1 MLQLGLRTRSL
12 GSLGDSVGSS
22 YLRCGASVLLLSAGL
37 FLGATGGATA
47 VADTDSES
55 GGSSADGDGAAD
67 GSSQDGST
75 ASSPAGPTATD
86 PTGSVT
92 DTPSTTLVTST
103 FGSGATADPQ
113 PSSGEISAAEAGGTD
128 TETTESDLVAG
139 KPSSNEPGPTVVEP
153 LTNIID
159 SGPTVVASVPSV
171 VEPPPTVDPPA
182 AAFPPPAAAVPPLV
196 ATVLPPVPGP
206 ATPVANV
213 FAPVPVLIEQAFD
226 VVAAL
231 EEMLTSVAGAVV
243 SFTQPQADL
252 FALLGFAGVDP
263 ALGGVGGHAGRGL
276 STASVLDPMVSP
288 LQMVLPRSAFP
299 AIPSAG
305 DATEDA
311 ALAGITTMLASQES
325 SLPAQAPPMPDGVI
339 PVGVQ
344 EFFQQ
349 VVEEV
354 KRSPGLAVLAAAA
367 LPGLG
372 GLLVVTAAGIRLGY
386 RQAKAG
392 FALHAADIAR
402 FARSGPIGVVRSGS
416 LIAARSRPLNV
427 VRAGP
432 LHAGCVL
439 DEAA

>member
-1 MLQLGLRTRSL
+1 
-12 GSLGDSVGSS
+12 
-22 YLRCGASVLLLSAGL
+22 
-37 FLGATGGATA
+37 

-67 GSSQDGST
+67 GASQDGST

-92 DTPSTTLVTST
+92 DTPSTTLVHVTST

-128 TETTESDLVAG
+128 TETTEPDLVAG

-153 LTNIID
+153 LTNVIE
-159 SGPTVVASVPSV
+159 SGPTVVASAPVV
-171 VEPPPTVDPPA
+171 VEPLPTVDPPA
-182 AAFPPPAAAVPPLV
+182 P
-196 ATVLPPVPGP
+196 TVLAPVPGP
-206 ATPVANV
+206 PTPVATV
-213 FAPVPVLIEQAFD
+213 VAPVPALIAPAIG

-231 EEMLTSVAGAVV
+231 EEMLTSVAGAVL
-243 SFTQPQADL
+243 SFTQLQTDL
-252 FALLGFAGVDP
+252 FSLLGVPGVNP
-263 ALGGVGGHAGRGL
+263 GLGGVGGHAGRGL
-276 STASVLDPMVSP
+276 STAAGGSALDPMVSP

-305 DATEDA
+305 DAADDA
-311 ALAGITTMLASQES
+311 ALAGITTMLASQGS
-325 SLPAQAPPMPDGVI
+325 SLPAQAPPTLDGVI

-349 VVEEV
+349 VVEEL

-372 GLLVVTAAGIRLGY
+372 GLLFVTAAGMRLGY

-392 FALHAADIAR
+392 LTLHAAGIAR
-402 FARSGPIGVVRSGS
+402 FARNGPIGVARSGS
-416 LIAARSRPLNV
+416 LIALRPRPARV
-427 VRAGP
+427 ARAGP
-432 LHAGCVL
+432 LHVARTGRLHVL

>member
-1 MLQLGLRTRSL
+1 
-12 GSLGDSVGSS
+12 V
-22 YLRCGASVLLLSAGL
+22 VE
-37 FLGATGGATA
+37 A
-47 VADTDSES
+47 VANVVEQAPSVVA
-55 GGSSADGDGAAD
+55 SA
-67 GSSQDGST
+67 
-75 ASSPAGPTATD
+75 P
-86 PTGSVT
+86 V
-92 DTPSTTLVTST
+92 
-103 FGSGATADPQ
+103 
-113 PSSGEISAAEAGGTD
+113 
-128 TETTESDLVAG
+128 
-139 KPSSNEPGPTVVEP
+139 VVEP
-153 LTNIID
+153 L
-159 SGPTVVASVPSV
+159 
-171 VEPPPTVDPPA
+171 PTVDPPA
-182 AAFPPPAAAVPPLV
+182 P
-196 ATVLPPVPGP
+196 TVLAPVPGP
-206 ATPVANV
+206 PTPVATV
-213 FAPVPVLIEQAFD
+213 VAPVPALIAPAIG

-231 EEMLTSVAGAVV
+231 EEMLTSVAGAVL
-243 SFTQPQADL
+243 SFTQLQTDL
-252 FALLGFAGVDP
+252 FSLLGVPGVDP
-263 ALGGVGGHAGRGL
+263 GLGGVGGHAGRGL
-276 STASVLDPMVSP
+276 STAAGASVLDPMVSP

-305 DATEDA
+305 DATDDA

-372 GLLVVTAAGIRLGY
+372 GLLVVTAAGIRLGF

-392 FALHAADIAR
+392 CALHAAGIAR
-402 FARSGPIGVVRSGS
+402 FARSGPMGVVRSGS
-416 LIAARSRPLNV
+416 LIAVRSRPLNV

>member
-1 MLQLGLRTRSL
+1 
-12 GSLGDSVGSS
+12 
-22 YLRCGASVLLLSAGL
+22 
-37 FLGATGGATA
+37 

-55 GGSSADGDGAAD
+55 GGSSADGDGGAD
-67 GSSQDGST
+67 GSSQEDGST
-75 ASSPAGPTATD
+75 ASSPAGATATD
-86 PTGSVT
+86 PTGSIT
-92 DTPSTTLVTST
+92 DTLSTTPTGVTST
-103 FGSGATADPQ
+103 FGSAATEDLQ
-113 PSSGEISAAEAGGTD
+113 PSSGDSSTAEPAGAD
-128 TETTESDLVAG
+128 TETTGSDFVAAE
-139 KPSSNEPGPTVVEP
+139 PSPIEPGPTVVEP
-153 LTNIID
+153 VTNVVE
-159 SGPTVVASVPSV
+159 SGPSVVASAPSV

-182 AAFPPPAAAVPPLV
+182 

-213 FAPVPVLIEQAFD
+213 FAPVPVLIAQAFD

-231 EEMLTSVAGAVV
+231 EEMLASVAGAVV

-276 STASVLDPMVSP
+276 STAAGASVLDPMVSP
-288 LQMVLPRSAFP
+288 LQMVLPRSALP
-299 AIPSAG
+299 AVPSAG

-311 ALAGITTMLASQES
+311 ARAGITAMLASQES

-372 GLLVVTAAGIRLGY
+372 GLLVVTAAGIRLGF

-392 FALHAADIAR
+392 CALHAAGIAR

-416 LIAARSRPLNV
+416 LIAVRSRPLNV

>member
-1 MLQLGLRTRSL
+1 MI
-12 GSLGDSVGSS
+12 
-22 YLRCGASVLLLSAGL
+22 A
-37 FLGATGGATA
+37 
-47 VADTDSES
+47 
-55 GGSSADGDGAAD
+55 
-67 GSSQDGST
+67 
-75 ASSPAGPTATD
+75 
-86 PTGSVT
+86 
-92 DTPSTTLVTST
+92 
-103 FGSGATADPQ
+103 
-113 PSSGEISAAEAGGTD
+113 
-128 TETTESDLVAG
+128 
-139 KPSSNEPGPTVVEP
+139 
-153 LTNIID
+153 
-159 SGPTVVASVPSV
+159 
-171 VEPPPTVDPPA
+171 
-182 AAFPPPAAAVPPLV
+182 
-196 ATVLPPVPGP
+196 
-206 ATPVANV
+206 
-213 FAPVPVLIEQAFD
+213 QAFD

-276 STASVLDPMVSP
+276 STAAGASVLDPMVSP

-392 FALHAADIAR
+392 FALHAAGIAR

-416 LIAARSRPLNV
+416 LIAVRSRPLNV

>member
-1 MLQLGLRTRSL
+1 
-12 GSLGDSVGSS
+12 
-22 YLRCGASVLLLSAGL
+22 
-37 FLGATGGATA
+37 

-55 GGSSADGDGAAD
+55 GGSSADGDGGAD
-67 GSSQDGST
+67 GSSQEDGST
-75 ASSPAGPTATD
+75 ASSPAGATATD
-86 PTGSVT
+86 PTGSIT
-92 DTPSTTLVTST
+92 DTLSTTPTGVTST
-103 FGSGATADPQ
+103 FGSAATEDLQ
-113 PSSGEISAAEAGGTD
+113 PSSGDSSTAEPAGAD
-128 TETTESDLVAG
+128 TETTGSDPVAAE
-139 KPSSNEPGPTVVEP
+139 PSPIEPGPTVVEP
-153 LTNIID
+153 VTNVVE
-159 SGPTVVASVPSV
+159 SGPSVVASAPSV

-182 AAFPPPAAAVPPLV
+182 

-213 FAPVPVLIEQAFD
+213 FAPVPVLISQPFD
-226 VVAAL
+226 AVAAL

-276 STASVLDPMVSP
+276 STAAGALVLDPMVSP
-288 LQMVLPRSAFP
+288 LQMILPRSAFP

-311 ALAGITTMLASQES
+311 ALAAITTMLASQES

-372 GLLVVTAAGIRLGY
+372 GLLVVTAAGIRLGF

-392 FALHAADIAR
+392 FALHAAGIAR

-416 LIAARSRPLNV
+416 LIAVRSRPLKV

>member
-1 MLQLGLRTRSL
+1 
-12 GSLGDSVGSS
+12 
-22 YLRCGASVLLLSAGL
+22 
-37 FLGATGGATA
+37 

-92 DTPSTTLVTST
+92 DTPSTTLVQVTST

-128 TETTESDLVAG
+128 TAESDLVAG

-153 LTNIID
+153 LTNIIE

-171 VEPPPTVDPPA
+171 VEPPPTVDPPV
-182 AAFPPPAAAVPPLV
+182 AAVPPPV

-206 ATPVANV
+206 ATPVASV
-213 FAPVPVLIEQAFD
+213 VAPVPVLIEQAFD

-252 FALLGFAGVDP
+252 FGLLGFAGVDP

-276 STASVLDPMVSP
+276 STAAVLDPMVSP

-372 GLLVVTAAGIRLGY
+372 GLLVVTAAGIRLGF

-392 FALHAADIAR
+392 FALQAAGIAR
-402 FARSGPIGVVRSGS
+402 FARSGPIGVVRSGA
-416 LIAARSRPLNV
+416 LIAVRSRPLNV

>member
-1 MLQLGLRTRSL
+1 
-12 GSLGDSVGSS
+12 
-22 YLRCGASVLLLSAGL
+22 LLLSAAL

-86 PTGSVT
+86 PTGEVT
-92 DTPSTTLVTST
+92 DTPSTTLVHVTST

-113 PSSGEISAAEAGGTD
+113 PSSGEISAAEVGGTD
-128 TETTESDLVAG
+128 IETTEPDLVAE

-153 LTNIID
+153 LTNVIE
-159 SGPTVVASVPSV
+159 SGPTVVASVPNV
-171 VEPPPTVDPPA
+171 VEPPPTVDPPT
-182 AAFPPPAAAVPPLV
+182 
-196 ATVLPPVPGP
+196 ATVLPPVLSP

-213 FAPVPVLIEQAFD
+213 FAPVPVLIAQAFD

-231 EEMLTSVAGAVV
+231 EEMLISVAGAVV

-263 ALGGVGGHAGRGL
+263 ALGAVGGHAGRGL
-276 STASVLDPMVSP
+276 STAAGASVLDPMVSP

-372 GLLVVTAAGIRLGY
+372 GLLVVTAAGIRLGF

-392 FALHAADIAR
+392 CALHAAGIAR
-402 FARSGPIGVVRSGS
+402 FARSGPLGVVRSGS
-416 LIAARSRPLNV
+416 LIAVRSRPLNV

>member
-1 MLQLGLRTRSL
+1 
-12 GSLGDSVGSS
+12 
-22 YLRCGASVLLLSAGL
+22 
-37 FLGATGGATA
+37 

-55 GGSSADGDGAAD
+55 GGSSADGDGGAD
-67 GSSQDGST
+67 GSSQEDGST

-86 PTGSVT
+86 PTGSIT
-92 DTPSTTLVTST
+92 DTLSTTPTGVTST
-103 FGSGATADPQ
+103 FGSAATEDLQ
-113 PSSGEISAAEAGGTD
+113 PSSGDSSTAEPAGAD
-128 TETTESDLVAG
+128 TETTGSDFVAAE
-139 KPSSNEPGPTVVEP
+139 PSPIAPGPTVVEP
-153 LTNIID
+153 VTNVVE
-159 SGPTVVASVPSV
+159 SGPSVGASVPSV
-171 VEPPPTVDPPA
+171 VEPPPA
-182 AAFPPPAAAVPPLV
+182 AAVPAPVAAVPPL
-196 ATVLPPVPGP
+196 VPGP
-206 ATPVANV
+206 ATPVASV
-213 FAPVPVLIEQAFD
+213 VAPVPVVIAPVTD

-231 EEMLTSVAGAVV
+231 SEMLTSVAGVVV

-276 STASVLDPMVSP
+276 STAAGASVLDPMVSP

-311 ALAGITTMLASQES
+311 GLAGITTMLASQES

-392 FALHAADIAR
+392 FALHAAGIAR

-416 LIAARSRPLNV
+416 LIAVRSRPLNV